1 MIIKNVTTKKE
12 LEDFIQF
19 PYRLYAPY
27 PMWVPP
33 LLVQQKRLLSRN
45 ANPFYRH
52 AEVEHFLAYKSN
64 KVSGRVSAIID
75 HNHNKFHEENTGFF
89 GFFECIDCRDTAHEL
104 LRTAESYLKER
115 NIDTVR
121 GPVNLSTN
129 NECGLLIDG
138 FELPPVVM
146 MTYNPHYYMD
156 FFENGPYKK
165 AMDIYAYIMSREDVD
180 DRIEKLIDYVSIPQG
195 YTFRTIRKKHLRHE
209 ISLIKDIYNSAW
221 EKNWG
226 FVPLQDDEFDFLADD
241 LKHII
246 DEELVFIV
254 EKGNETVG
262 FSLALP
268 DINQILVKMKGRL
281 LPLGFLKLMKG
292 MKKIDTIRVITMGVK
307 KEHRKT
313 GISAMFYLK
322 TIENGLR
329 KGYTRAECSWVLEN
343 NRAMNRDLRLLG
355 AHRYKTYRIYEKK
368 I

>member
-1 MIIKNVTTKKE
+1 MIIKTVTTKKE
-12 LEDFIQF
+12 LEDFINF
-19 PYRLYAPY
+19 PYKLYEPY

-33 LLVQQKRLLSRN
+33 LISQQKRMLDPG
-45 ANPFYRH
+45 ANPFFSH
-52 AEVEHFLAYKSN
+52 AEVRHFLAYKSS
-64 KVSGRVSAIID
+64 KVSGRISAIID
-75 HNHNKFHEENTGFF
+75 RNFNEFQNENTGFF
-89 GFFECIDCRDTAHEL
+89 GFFECIDCRDTANEL
-104 LRTAESYLKER
+104 IKAAEDFLKER
-115 NIDTVR
+115 NIDTIK

-146 MTYNPHYYMD
+146 MTYNPHYYTE
-156 FFENGPYKK
+156 FFENSRFNK
-165 AMDIYAYIMSREDVD
+165 AMDIYAYIMSKEDVD
-180 DRIEKLIDYVSIPQG
+180 DRIEKLIDYVSIPEG
-195 YTFRTIRKKHLRHE
+195 YTFRTIRKKNLKRE

-254 EKGNETVG
+254 EKGSETVG

-268 DINQILVKMKGRL
+268 DINQVLVKMNGKL
-281 LPLGFLKLMKG
+281 LPFGFLKLMRG

-343 NRAMNRDLRLLG
+343 NKAMNRDLRLLG
-355 AHRYKTYRIYEKK
+355 AHKYKTYRIYQKE